1 MRECFLQPLAQFG
14 FFEYLTLTDHPE
26 RVGLFTPLLSSPRGF
41 ANRQIHILSWI
52 KRDHVPS
59 PQRRLI
65 MNPLKPEMMTPDERL
80 AEIGQLLALGFLRRR
95 NRMAATPPPHG
106 HTTGD
111 VSLDLP
117 AEGSG
122 HGATQNARRE
132 TP

>member
-1 MRECFLQPLAQFG
+1 VRA
-14 FFEYLTLTDHPE
+14 YLTLTNYPE
-26 RVGLFTPLLSSPRGF
+26 RVGLFTLLLSSPHGF
-41 ANRQIHILSWI
+41 AHRQIPIFSQM

-59 PQRRLI
+59 PQRRLN

-95 NRMAATPPPHG
+95 NRMAATPPRHG
-106 HTTGD
+106 RATGD